1 MTPTQSPW
9 SEETLQD
16 WLVAKL
22 AEELGI
28 DSSDIDV
35 QQPFAQYGV
44 DSVLAVTL
52 VADLEDAMGRELNP
66 TLLFDYPCVEAIAQH
81 LAGRTA

>member
-1 MTPTQSPW
+1 MTQPGTPW
-9 SEETLQD
+9 SEDALQE
-16 WLVAKL
+16 WLIDKL
-22 AEELGI
+22 AAELGI
-28 DSSDIDV
+28 DPADIDV

-66 TLLFDYPCVEAIAQH
+66 TLLFDFPCIEAIAQH
-81 LAGRTA
+81 LAGQPA

>member
-1 MTPTQSPW
+1 MTQPHSPW
-9 SEETLQD
+9 SEDKLQE
-16 WLVAKL
+16 WLIDKL
-22 AEELGI
+22 AQELAI
-28 DSSDIDV
+28 DPSDIDV

-66 TLLFDYPCVEAIAQH
+66 TLLFDYPSIEAIAQH
-81 LAGRTA
+81 LAGQPA

>member
-1 MTPTQSPW
+1 MTLSATPW
-9 SEETLQD
+9 SEDALQE
-16 WLVAKL
+16 WLIEKL
-22 AEELGI
+22 AAELGR
-28 DSSDIDV
+28 DPSDIDV

-66 TLLFDYPCVEAIAQH
+66 TLLFDFPTIEAIAQH
-81 LAGRTA
+81 LAGQPA

>member
-1 MTPTQSPW
+1 MTPTHSPW

-16 WLVAKL
+16 WLVTKL

-28 DSSDIDV
+28 DPSEIDV

-52 VADLEDAMGRELNP
+52 VADLEDAMGCTLNP

-81 LAGRTA
+81 LAGQTA